1 MGIDQITT
9 NKNMSNLIE
18 LREAQ
23 EDAKVKEMEF
33 MMKEEESVDA
43 RKDEYQEDDDRNHD
57 DEVEADAIPDMEIN
71 HYE

>member
-9 NKNMSNLIE
+9 NNNMSNLIE